1 MQANTQELTQYEISE
16 QLHVIVD
23 EMLEPFG
30 KSSPRQLNF
39 NALAGPIPPIDITK
53 PNAHDSK
60 AEFQYEQKAVK
71 VCVENLRATVR
82 LLAPDKDAPDQS
94 DLVDRLRPVIDQKL
108 KNQASRSEVENA
120 RSLALKN
127 VADTGG
133 YNTSLFVLLELWTA
147 LEARQQELNDQEEK
161 FWNINHRAPD
171 YYARAIAIRLA
182 KLFAQEV
189 GQRPGYGTAA
199 ITGDPSTSYSRAL
212 KKTFKLLK
220 IKAGVRTHGEYAVA
234 QVTDEDL
241 KPFVNSLARMM
252 EPEPA
257 IKRSIGLLEGLLG
270 SPDESMKG

>member
-1 MQANTQELTQYEISE
+1 M
-16 QLHVIVD
+16 
-23 EMLEPFG
+23 
-30 KSSPRQLNF
+30 
-39 NALAGPIPPIDITK
+39 NALAPPIPPIDITK

-71 VCVENLRATVR
+71 ACVENLRATVH
-82 LLAPDKDAPDQS
+82 LLAPDKVIPDQGI
-94 DLVDRLRPVIDQKL
+94 LVDRLRPVIDQKL
-108 KNQASRSEVENA
+108 RSQASRSEIEDA

-127 VADTGG
+127 VAETGG

-147 LEARQQELNDQEEK
+147 LEARQQELIDQEEK

-171 YYARAIAIRLA
+171 YYARVIAIRLA
-182 KLFAQEV
+182 KLFAKEV

-234 QVTDEDL
+234 QVTDDDL
-241 KPFVNSLARMM
+241 KPLVNSLAQMM
-252 EPEPA
+252 ESGRTSNRPMGL
-257 IKRSIGLLEGLLG
+257 IGGLLG
-270 SPDESMKG
+270 SLGESTKS